1 MERSGGGVTTV
12 LELHMT
18 DGLGYVF
25 CYCCHD
31 ARLTILPHLQEAMFL
46 ISQQKY
52 LEYLEVGRITSAL
65 HVLRNEL
72 APYSRIQAAASIV
85 QVIPHASF
93 L

>member
-1 MERSGGGVTTV
+1 MTTAF
-12 LELHMT
+12 
-18 DGLGYVF
+18 GYVL

-72 APYSRIQAAASIV
+72 APLLPDPEQLHPLSRLV
-85 QVIPHASF
+85 PHASF
-93 L
+93 LVSTD